1 MNDTPTVVVAADAG
15 WSPDNVKR
23 EGGRPPS
30 PQAASGAR
38 PMVKTRILPSVN
50 IPGYSPLVFNY
61 ERVKVKS
68 GGRPSGEAKA
78 ALAEKA
84 GKAYEE

>member
-1 MNDTPTVVVAADAG
+1 MNDTPTVVAADAG
-15 WSPDNVKR
+15 WSPDNGKR
-23 EGGRPPS
+23 EGGRLSS

-38 PMVKTRILPSVN
+38 PMARRPLPPSVN

-78 ALAEKA
+78 ALAEKV

>member
-1 MNDTPTVVVAADAG
+1 MNDTPTEVAAAATG
-15 WSPDNVKR
+15 WSPDNGKR

-38 PMVKTRILPSVN
+38 PTVKVPPSVN

-78 ALAEKA
+78 ALAEKV